1 MSLHVLVLVGSL
13 RAGSTNAQLADAA
26 IAHLPAGVDGTVFAR
41 LAELPHYSEDLDHDD
56 SLPEVARDLREVVAD
71 ADAVLLVSPE
81 YNGSLPGVLKNAVD
95 WVSRPRGAAAI
106 AGKPAAVIGASGSPR
121 GAQWAREDGVK
132 VLKVAGAA
140 PLEDTL
146 GVGSAFQAFHD
157 GRLLDSELDG
167 ALRTLVTDLVDAA
180 QRTSDSDR
188 PAADPPTGH
197 LGEGRLRRR
206 VLLVGPAPGPTASG
220 R

>member
-1 MSLHVLVLVGSL
+1 MLVQSPTSLHVLVLVGSL

-26 IAHLPAGVDGTVFAR
+26 SAHLPAGVDGTVFAR

-56 SLPEVARDLREVVAD
+56 SLPEVARDLREAVAD

-121 GAQWAREDGVK
+121 GAQWAREDGIK

-140 PLEDTL
+140 PLEDTV

-188 PAADPPTGH
+188 PAA
-197 LGEGRLRRR
+197 
-206 VLLVGPAPGPTASG
+206 
-220 R
+220 